1 MKYRWFGPVLAL
13 LLVLLYFGAELYL
26 FERPAFPLDDSWI
39 HLQFARHLAQ
49 GNGLVYNVGER
60 VNGST
65 SPLWTA
71 VLSLGFLLPGG
82 LPLLWPKLLGIA
94 LFLTGVRATV
104 HLAAALGLG
113 RWSQSMAGLM
123 VAGCHWWAWSALSG
137 MEILLF
143 SNLAIW
149 GLILHQRE
157 ADDEHAAPI
166 SVAVLAVACLARP
179 EGLLLWAL
187 AVGERILDE
196 RARLSRTMPGLAVGL
211 MVLSSVLLYNIW
223 VGGSPLPTTFH
234 AKTHTDWVLVP
245 NAGYLRSVL
254 NVLWDAQPILSL
266 LALAGGI
273 RLAAHADVLRPPRL
287 LPVLWLIGQPL
298 AYSILTSPQGPQPLG
313 NFGRYYFPLVPV
325 VVVLGLAALEPLLS
339 APALALRRWRL
350 SWTPLL
356 TILLLTPM
364 AFSVWKGPGR
374 YLQTVANVEDSD
386 VRMAR
391 WLQQRLPPGARLA
404 AQDIGALKFFLPD
417 HYFVD
422 LAGIITPETRRI
434 LHRSMQAR
442 SGANGGSE
450 PYWEL
455 QLADYL
461 QRSQVD
467 YVVLFEESY
476 PALSRSP
483 DLGFARMHQ
492 IAIERNVT
500 MAGKTLVVLRTPWS
514 RGPLLQD

>member
-1 MKYRWFGPVLAL
+1 MKYRLFGPILAL
-13 LLVLLYFGAELYL
+13 LLALLYLGAELYL

-39 HLQFARHLAQ
+39 HLQFARHLAE
-49 GNGLVYNVGER
+49 GNGLVYNSGER

-71 VLSLGFLLPGG
+71 ILSLGFLLPGG

-94 LFLTGVRATV
+94 FFLTGVWATV
-104 HLAAALGLG
+104 RLAAVLGLG
-113 RWSQSMAGLM
+113 LWSQSMAGLM
-123 VAGCHWWAWSALSG
+123 VAGCHWWVWSALSG

-143 SNLAIW
+143 SNLAVW

-166 SVAVLAVACLARP
+166 SIAVLAVACLARP
-179 EGLLLWAL
+179 EGLLLWVLAL
-187 AVGERILDE
+187 AERLLDE
-196 RARLSRTMPGLAVGL
+196 RGRTSQAVSGLVASLV
-211 MVLSSVLLYNIW
+211 VLSSVLLYNLW

-234 AKTHTDWVLVP
+234 AKTHTDWVLLP
-245 NAGYLRSVL
+245 SATYLRSVL
-254 NVLWDAQPILSL
+254 NVLWGAQPILSL
-266 LALAGGI
+266 LSLAGGI
-273 RLAAHADVLRPPRL
+273 YLAVGAGAPRPRRL

-325 VVVLGLAALEPLLS
+325 AVVLGLAALEPLLS

-350 SWTPLL
+350 RWAPLL
-356 TILLLTPM
+356 TILLLMPV
-364 AFSVWKGPGR
+364 AFSIWKGPGR

-391 WLQQRLPPGARLA
+391 WLQQRLPPEARLA

-434 LHRSMQAR
+434 LHRSMQTTP
-442 SGANGGSE
+442 GASGGSE

-461 QRSQVD
+461 QKSQVD

-483 DLGFARMHQ
+483 ELGFTRMQ
-492 IAIERNVT
+492 TMVIERNVT
-500 MAGKTLVVLRTPWS
+500 MAGQTLVVLKTPWS
-514 RGPLLQD
+514 RLPLLQD